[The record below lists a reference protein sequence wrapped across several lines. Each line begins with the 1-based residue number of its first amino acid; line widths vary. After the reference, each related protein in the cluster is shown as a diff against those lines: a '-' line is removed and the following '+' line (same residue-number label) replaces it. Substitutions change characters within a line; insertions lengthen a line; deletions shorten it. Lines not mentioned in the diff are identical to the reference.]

1 MPLTSAAGMRVA
13 TGVRTA
19 RAGAWFVLAGTLITL
34 FGLGWDIQWHVEVG
48 PDTFFTLS
56 HLALYSGSAIAGIA
70 GLTMVLLSTSAQ
82 RAGRAFPRYAG
93 GPPIRVLGGTFH
105 APLGYL
111 ICGSGAALFLL
122 YGLLDLWWHSIYGFD
137 AVLNTPSHVA
147 LFLAVSITMAGSIV
161 VCAAARDQR
170 WGRIGLLLSIPI
182 MIVFGPIAFNGL
194 SQVPLPIDPVL
205 LGIILCAPTLL
216 IMSAALLGRWAAIQI
231 AVVLGVLQGILWWFS
246 PWAAEAYAGVVGL
259 PLRDV
264 ISAEPPVLPST
275 IPMFLIVAALTT
287 EGFFALGRSG
297 RLRPAWLM
305 VLAGAAAGFVVGG
318 GLALQ
323 TILTDP
329 TQHLSGKDI
338 GSLML
343 LGLILGPLTGYLG
356 CRFAVMLRTETAAAP
371 AVDPAGREFGET
383 AAAAAADP
391 AGPEIEE
398 TAAAPAAAATGR
410 EFGETAAAPAVRE
423 EAGTA
428 SDAVPAS
435 GSTRAGAGPEPADAD
450 TVEENA

>member
-1 MPLTSAAGMRVA
+1 VDMPLTPAARVA
-13 TGVRTA
+13 SRAAPIEAGERAART
-19 RAGAWFVLAGTLITL
+19 GAWSVLAGTLITL

-70 GLTMVLLSTSAQ
+70 SLTMVLLSTAAQ
-82 RAGRAFPRYAG
+82 RAGRGFPRYAG
-93 GPPIRVLGGTFH
+93 GPPIRVLGGAFH

-111 ICGSGAALFLL
+111 ISGSGAALFLL

-147 LFLAVSITMAGSIV
+147 LFLAVSITMSGSVV
-161 VCAAARDQR
+161 VCAAARDR
-170 WGRIGLLLSIPI
+170 GWGRIGFLLAVPI
-182 MIVFGPIAFNGL
+182 LIIFGPIAFNGL
-194 SQVPLPIDPVL
+194 SEVPLPIDPVL

-216 IMSAALLGRWAAIQI
+216 IMSAALLGRGTAIRI
-231 AVVLGVLQGILWWFS
+231 AVVLGVMQGILWWFS
-246 PWAAEAYAGVVGL
+246 PWAAESYAKLVGL

-264 ISAEPPVLPST
+264 LSAEPPVLPST
-275 IPMFLIVAALTT
+275 IPMFLIVAAVTT

-305 VLAGAAAGFVVGG
+305 VLAGAVAGFVVGG

-329 TQHLSGKDI
+329 TQHLSGTDVV
-338 GSLML
+338 SLMV

-356 CRFAVMLRTETAAAP
+356 CRFAVMLRAE
-371 AVDPAGREFGET
+371 
-383 AAAAAADP
+383 ADP
-391 AGPEIEE
+391 
-398 TAAAPAAAATGR
+398 
-410 EFGETAAAPAVRE
+410 APAVRDG
-423 EAGTA
+423 AVTA
-428 SDAVPAS
+428 SPAVPA
-435 GSTRAGAGPEPADAD
+435 ADLEGG
-450 TVEENA
+450 TVEESA